1 VKYSDGKLSVSG
13 TVVIDVI
20 NKVSQILLFHSSLM
34 THYNNIQYKKLPV
47 VTLSSINHKKSARLL
62 DNMLG

>member
-1 VKYSDGKLSVSG
+1 MKYSDGKLSVSG